1 MRSSSSWCW
10 GRRCM
15 RSVALMLGYFQTL
28 WPLRRTPVPLP
39 EDPEK
44 WPEVDLLITT
54 YNEPLRLVKYT
65 ALAAT
70 NIDWPDGKLNVYLLD
85 DGRREEFREFRGA
98 GGHRLHD
105 AAGQ

>member
-1 MRSSSSWCW
+1 MLVVL
-10 GRRCM
+10 GAELYAF
-15 RSVALMLGYFQTL
+15 VALMLGYFQTL

-39 EDPEK
+39 EDPAT

-70 NIDWPDGKLNVYLLD
+70 NIDWPT
-85 DGRREEFREFRGA
+85 A
-98 GGHRLHD
+98 S
-105 AAGQ
+105 